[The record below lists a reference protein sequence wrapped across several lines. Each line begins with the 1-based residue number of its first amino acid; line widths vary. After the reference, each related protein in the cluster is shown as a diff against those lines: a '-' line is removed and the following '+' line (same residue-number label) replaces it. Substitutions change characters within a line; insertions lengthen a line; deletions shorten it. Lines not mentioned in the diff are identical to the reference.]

1 MDVSLSYG
9 MSGKKWELHS
19 WYLVLVLLQQRAKI
33 RGGTIVDPIVIW
45 VHMLHNLLL
54 VQKRVT
60 QFVSMFASV
69 LFNDI
74 NKAAFGRVWR
84 LVP

>member
-1 MDVSLSYG
+1 MDPV
-9 MSGKKWELHS
+9 
-19 WYLVLVLLQQRAKI
+19 
-33 RGGTIVDPIVIW
+33 VIW
-45 VHMLHNLLL
+45 AHPIPNLCL

-74 NKAAFGRVWR
+74 NKAAFGRVCD
-84 LVP
+84 LVA